1 MDLENKS
8 DSEILAIADPIMD
21 NLMEAS
27 TAIDHARHVR
37 DFTDRLK
44 AIVTKDY
51 LEKVCRQYQR
61 ERGFFGVRELV
72 AIFRRP
78 GSIAI
83 VWKQQFTNA
92 PGDYVAE
99 MVLVQQGSRYLVDHV
114 FVL

>member
-1 MDLENKS
+1 MELTEKS
-8 DSEILAIADPIMD
+8 DAEILAIADPIMD

-44 AIVTKDY
+44 AIVTKEY
-51 LEKVCRQYQR
+51 LEEVCRQYQN
-61 ERGFFGVRELV
+61 EKGFFGARTVV

-78 GSIAI
+78 HSIAI
-83 VWKQQFTNA
+83 VWKQQFTNS

>member
-1 MDLENKS
+1 MELAKKS
-8 DSEILAIADPIMD
+8 DAEILAIADPIMD

-44 AIVTKDY
+44 AIVTIDY
-51 LEKVCRQYQR
+51 LEKVCRQYQS
-61 ERGFFGVRELV
+61 EKGLFGPRELV

-78 GSIAI
+78 HSVAI
-83 VWKQQFTNA
+83 VWKQQFTKS

-114 FVL
+114 YVL